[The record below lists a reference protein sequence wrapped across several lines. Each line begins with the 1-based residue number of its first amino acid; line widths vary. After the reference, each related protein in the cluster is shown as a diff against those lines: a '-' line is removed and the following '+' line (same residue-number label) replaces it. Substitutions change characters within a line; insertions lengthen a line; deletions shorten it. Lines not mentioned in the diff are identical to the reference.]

1 MALKNKRINKVFRK
15 LKRALLI
22 PDRYVPRIII
32 NKELAFEDDEF
43 YARINR
49 LTRMTMDKIEKHFS
63 EVIEEVISLSASNDE
78 IYVECIGTAGEH
90 FVTTLKMRRK

>member
-1 MALKNKRINKVFRK
+1 MVSRNNFIRK

-32 NKELAFEDDEF
+32 NKDLAFTDEE
-43 YARINR
+43 YNARINR
-49 LTRMTMDKIEKHFS
+49 LTRMTMDKIEAHFN
-63 EVIEEVISLSASNDE
+63 EVVEEVVSLSASNNE

-90 FVTTLKMRRK
+90 FIETLKLRRK

>member
-1 MALKNKRINKVFRK
+1 MTLKNRKVNRVFKK

-22 PDRYVPRIII
+22 PDKYVPRIII
-32 NKELAFEDDEF
+32 NKEQAFEDDEF

-49 LTRMTMDKIEKHFS
+49 LTRMTMDKIEKHFG
-63 EVIEEVISLSASNDE
+63 EVVEEVVSLSASNNE

-90 FVTTLKMRRK
+90 FITTLKMRRK